1 MSKLN
6 LVSVP
11 KQIAR
16 YMSKKAPE
24 LLTGV
29 GIGLGV
35 CTVGL
40 AVKATP
46 KALMLAE
53 EKKRQINK
61 DILEE
66 AKTNGQPICE
76 HIDTLKPLDLVKT
89 TWKCY
94 IPAAVTGVA
103 SVVCLVGASSTNARR
118 NAALAAAYTIS
129 ESALKDYKEKVV
141 EVVGEKKE
149 KDIRDAVAKSKI
161 EKDPVENK
169 EIYLT
174 DKGETRCYD
183 VLSGRYF
190 KSDIDALNKAVNELN
205 RRMINQNYI
214 SLNEFYY
221 EIGLDG
227 NKIGNDIG
235 WRIDNGL
242 IELDFSA
249 QLSNDG
255 VPCLVMDFIEAPKY
269 DFDRW
274 I

>member
-6 LVSVP
+6 LSNTT
-11 KQIAR
+11 KQIVSTLKR
-16 YMSKKAPE
+16 KSPE

-29 GIGLGV
+29 GIGLGA

-46 KALMLAE
+46 KALMLME
-53 EKKRQINK
+53 EKKREINR
-61 DILEE
+61 DIFEE
-66 AKTNGQPICE
+66 AKANDQVECE
-76 HIDTLKPLDLVKT
+76 YVDKLKPIDAIRV

-103 SVVCLVGASSTNARR
+103 SVACLVGASSTNARR

-129 ESALKDYKEKVV
+129 ESALKDYKNKVV

-149 KDIRDAVAKSKI
+149 KEVRDAVAKEKI

-169 EIYLT
+169 EIIIT
-174 DKGETRCYD
+174 EKGETRCYD
-183 VLSGRYF
+183 TLSGRYF
-190 KSDIDALNKAVNELN
+190 KSDIDMLNKAVNELN
-205 RRMINQNYI
+205 RRMIDQSYM
-214 SLNEFYY
+214 SLNDFYY
-221 EIGLDG
+221 AIGLSG
-227 NKIGNDIG
+227 IKIGDDLG
-235 WRIDNGL
+235 WRVDQGL

-255 VPCLVMDFIEAPKY
+255 IPCLVMDFTDAPKY
-269 DFDRW
+269 DFDKW
-274 I
+274 L

>member
-6 LVSVP
+6 LASAP
-11 KQIAR
+11 KQVVR
-16 YMSKKAPE
+16 YMGKKAPE

-29 GIGLGV
+29 GIGLGA

-46 KALMLAE
+46 KALILIE
-53 EKKRQINK
+53 EKKRQINR

-66 AKTNGQPICE
+66 AKVNGQSQTK
-76 HIDTLKPLDLVKT
+76 HVDKLKPTDVVKT

-103 SVVCLVGASSTNARR
+103 SVVCLVGASSTSARR

-129 ESALKDYKEKVV
+129 ESALKDYKTKVV
-141 EVVGEKKE
+141 EVVGDKKE

-169 EIYLT
+169 EVYLT

-190 KSDIDALNKAVNELN
+190 KSDIDAINKAVNELN

-221 EIGLDG
+221 EIGLEG
-227 NKIGNDIG
+227 NKVGNDIG

-255 VPCLVMDFIEAPKY
+255 TPCLVMDFVEAPKY